1 MTGHKFRNLICV
13 SESTLLQFKVEIMSV
28 QGLIQSRNDECSRS
42 KVHIAS
48 FSIVDWLICLLRT
61 KTKRGDNFTL
71 LLICCFSCG
80 CCLAEIPLLHRRQYT
95 RECIIRSWPSSQVMK
110 NYGTNPMNPCIVRSF
125 SSKASKEPGK
135 TPDEVWV
142 WTEFCEHIYDFFRLC

>member
-48 FSIVDWLICLLRT
+48 FSIVD
-61 KTKRGDNFTL
+61 
-71 LLICCFSCG
+71 
-80 CCLAEIPLLHRRQYT
+80 
-95 RECIIRSWPSSQVMK
+95 
-110 NYGTNPMNPCIVRSF
+110 
-125 SSKASKEPGK
+125 
-135 TPDEVWV
+135 
-142 WTEFCEHIYDFFRLC
+142 